1 MSFYGT
7 VFYEFERLF
16 YKFKFKNVADTVDTV
31 DLREIDSTD
40 GIIAT
45 ERWDTFHIDSGNR
58 WIKLASMNE
67 DGERKGVTLFHA
79 NAGPA
84 TESFSTMDL
93 KELEEGEEPDVE
105 LDIYQAF
112 NVPTISYDNAGHVTG
127 IENTTY
133 RLPEPQK
140 IITDG
145 MTSQFESDIT
155 PQGFEHDCEF
165 PADDAEFEVLEPGQ
179 PVAVTR
185 FLINDK
191 GVVTGVEP
199 VYYKMPA
206 SDAEQDFA
214 ELDGRMT
221 EAEEQLTT
229 LFNDYA
235 PYAITGK
242 PTDLYDEDSPVT
254 KAETI
259 TEAIGNIEDSNY
271 EIFRDRN
278 NVASVAAQIKQ
289 VFQVASA
296 VSVSSSTAIGEL
308 ATRVDELTKRVEA
321 LENPNE

>member
-16 YKFKFKNVADTVDTV
+16 YKFKFKNVADTEDTV
-31 DLREIDSTD
+31 DLRDIDSTD
-40 GIIAT
+40 GVIAT

-58 WIKLASMNE
+58 WIKLATMPE
-67 DGERKGVTLFHA
+67 DGQRKGVTIFHA
-79 NAGPA
+79 DAGP
-84 TESFSTMDL
+84 TKESFSTMNLVDL
-93 KELEEGEEPDVE
+93 AEGQQPDVE
-105 LDIYQAF
+105 LDIHQAF
-112 NVPTISYDNAGHVTG
+112 NVPTVSYDNAGHVTG
-127 IENTTY
+127 IENTLY

-145 MTSQFESDIT
+145 MMSQFDSDIT
-155 PQGFEHDCEF
+155 PQGFEHEGEF
-165 PADDAEFEVLEPGQ
+165 PADDAEYVVLEPGQ

-185 FLINDK
+185 FLVNDK

-214 ELDGRMT
+214 ELDQRMD
-221 EAEEQLTT
+221 EAEAQLTT
-229 LFNDYA
+229 IFSDFA
-235 PYAITGK
+235 PYAITGM
-242 PTDLYDEDSPVT
+242 PGDLYDEGSTVN

-259 TEAIGNIEDSNY
+259 TQAIGNIEDSNY

-278 NVASVAAQIKQ
+278 NVASLAAQLKQ

-308 ATRVDELTKRVEA
+308 ATRVDELTARVEA
-321 LENPNE
+321 LEKQNQ